1 MRNLIKRTEE
11 NYASFVCRIRYNF
24 YKEWKM
30 KLALITVDEFM
41 KIQKKSLS
49 KFEDENYN
57 KTGDKNGV

>member
-1 MRNLIKRTEE
+1 
-11 NYASFVCRIRYNF
+11 
-24 YKEWKM
+24 M